1 MQCAT
6 HPAIETELACSRC
19 EKPICSKC
27 LVHTP
32 VGARCPECANV
43 RRIPTY
49 NVQPAMMRRAAA
61 AAIVA
66 GVVAGGVWGFFNVFT
81 FFFFGIIPGFL
92 VGYGV
97 GEAVALATN
106 RRSGPPLQAMAV
118 AGVAIA
124 YVLRVALLFMLD
136 DWVLRDLRLDLRGL
150 IAATIAVFIAVGR
163 LR

>member
-49 NVQPAMMRRAAA
+49 NVQPATMRRAVA

-66 GVVAGGVWGFFNVFT
+66 GAVAGGVWALFNIFT
-81 FFFFGIIPGFL
+81 FIFFGIIPGLL
-92 VGYGV
+92 VGYGI
-97 GEAVALATN
+97 GQAVSLAAN
-106 RRSGPPLQAMAV
+106 RRSGPPLQAIAV
-118 AGVAIA
+118 AGVPIA
-124 YVLRVALLFMLD
+124 YVLRVTLLFTLD
-136 DWVLRDLRLDLRGL
+136 DWVLRDLRLDLGGL
-150 IAATIAVFIAVGR
+150 IAVTIAVFIAAGR